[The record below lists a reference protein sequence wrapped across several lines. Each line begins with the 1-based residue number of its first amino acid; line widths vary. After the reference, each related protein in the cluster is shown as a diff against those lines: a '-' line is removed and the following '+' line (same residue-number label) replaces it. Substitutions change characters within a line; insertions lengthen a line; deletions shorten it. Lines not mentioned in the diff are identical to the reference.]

1 MKKTGEETEPKRQQS
16 IKSLNPRINLFGSY
30 VISKVKHP
38 LVLPLAC
45 RSYFSYLLKRFTYLG
60 YFMLSSFSK
69 FLLFSTTEFIF
80 LFAQIAQVLTEAD
93 ISVIFAVDS
102 KLHGLYTKLAEFLPS
117 AAVGILTDSST
128 NIVRLLRDNYDKI
141 VNKAELMATYDA
153 DYLEVSCFP
162 LLNILILCVFDV
174 NI

>member
-1 MKKTGEETEPKRQQS
+1 
-16 IKSLNPRINLFGSY
+16 
-30 VISKVKHP
+30 
-38 LVLPLAC
+38 
-45 RSYFSYLLKRFTYLG
+45 
-60 YFMLSSFSK
+60 MLISFSK